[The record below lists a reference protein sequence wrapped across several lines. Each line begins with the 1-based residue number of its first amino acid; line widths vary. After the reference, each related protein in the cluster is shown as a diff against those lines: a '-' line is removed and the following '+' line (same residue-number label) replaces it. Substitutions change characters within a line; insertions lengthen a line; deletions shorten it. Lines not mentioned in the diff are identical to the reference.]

1 MTQGFITLV
10 AGFALGAVRGTKF
23 TDIEAMAGNGFVLSL
38 TTLGSAPVMIGLSV
52 LFAWLR
58 PGVQLIEY
66 LGLRIS
72 SVRTIFAWVF
82 ILGLY
87 ILVADL
93 LTIALGKSIVPDFM
107 INAYKTALF
116 PPLLW
121 SAVVIA
127 APAAEEFFFRGFLL
141 RGLSLSWLGNWGAI
155 LVTALVWSTIH
166 VQYDIYQ
173 IAWIFFAGI
182 LLGWARVKTGSVLLC
197 VLLHGLMNLVALV
210 ETIVYLA

>member
-10 AGFALGAVRGTKF
+10 AGFVLSTIKGTEF
-23 TDIEAMAGNGFVLSL
+23 TDIESMAGNGFVLAL

-58 PGVQLIEY
+58 PAVPLAEY
-66 LGLRIS
+66 LGLRRPS
-72 SVRTIFAWVF
+72 ARVAFAW
-82 ILGLY
+82 ILGLGLY
-87 ILVADL
+87 ILAADL

-107 INAYKTALF
+107 INAYETAIF

-141 RGLSLSWLGNWGAI
+141 KGLSLSRLGNWAAI
-155 LVTALVWSTIH
+155 LLTAFVWSSIH
-166 VQYDIYQ
+166 VQYEIYQ

-182 LLGWARVKTGSVLLC
+182 LLGWARIKTGSVLLC
-197 VLLHGLMNLVALV
+197 VILHALINLVALV
-210 ETIVYLA
+210 ETIIHLS